1 MARNKDAPR
10 WDPSA
15 VARSGSCSAS
25 ASVWPCAATQAGTAH
40 ARSGARVRAQPLSRS
55 SAAGACSA
63 SMRGHA
69 PGGSAHLIPRISRL
83 ALLVALF
90 ARHPQSRVPGRHT
103 LATVSASRPRTHA
116 RQRCPIDWLGI
127 NSSPAGPVTNYVLSG
142 HSSLAHYS
150 ATPGPGRKIL
160 LET

>member
-1 MARNKDAPR
+1 MHMARNKDAPR

-103 LATVSASRPRTHA
+103 LATVSASRPRTPSHA
-116 RQRCPIDWLGI
+116 RQRCPSPID
-127 NSSPAGPVTNYVLSG
+127 SG
-142 HSSLAHYS
+142 SLAGW
-150 ATPGPGRKIL
+150 PGPGPGAGLPVGITLKFFSVPPGR
-160 LET
+160 

>member
-1 MARNKDAPR
+1 LHMARNKDAPR

-103 LATVSASRPRTHA
+103 LATVCFPATNSCPSKMSDRLVGNKFFSR
-116 RQRCPIDWLGI
+116 
-127 NSSPAGPVTNYVLSG
+127 VTNYVSG
-142 HSSLAHYS
+142 HSDSEWHHRDWQLKA
-150 ATPGPGRKIL
+150 
-160 LET
+160 